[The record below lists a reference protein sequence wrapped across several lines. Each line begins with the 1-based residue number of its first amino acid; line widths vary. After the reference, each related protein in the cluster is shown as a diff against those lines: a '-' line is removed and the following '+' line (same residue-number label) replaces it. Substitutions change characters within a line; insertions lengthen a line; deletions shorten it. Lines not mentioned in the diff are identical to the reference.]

1 MRSSRENSRFAVSAF
16 APPELRLVVAP
27 EAATPNKP
35 AAPPTALEE
44 AWQRGYADGVASR
57 DENAERL
64 RDDAVA
70 ALGAA
75 IEGLSA
81 VSREIRDRLGANL
94 PALALAV
101 ARHLVQREVVAD
113 PTVMHDLVQRALTLT
128 PLSGTV
134 TVRLHP
140 ADLEALGDVSAFG
153 TPSGTTLELKWVGD
167 ASFVR
172 GGCTV
177 ETAASVVDGR
187 VDQALLDLYERLRSE

>member
-1 MRSSRENSRFAVSAF
+1 MRSSREPTRFPVAAF
-16 APPELRLVVAP
+16 APPELRLVVEPVAAAP
-27 EAATPNKP
+27 RVP

-44 AWQRGYADGVASR
+44 AWQRGYDDGVASR
-57 DENAERL
+57 DEHAERL

-101 ARHLVQREVVAD
+101 ARHLVQREIVAD
-113 PTVMHDLVQRALTLT
+113 PTVMRDLIERALTLT
-128 PLSGTV
+128 PLSGPV

-140 ADLEALGDVSAFG
+140 ADLDALGDVSAFG
-153 TPSGTTLELKWVGD
+153 SPVESQLELKWVGD
-167 ASFVR
+167 ATVLR